1 MTYESM
7 EPGFYNMDCM
17 EAMKNF
23 QDKFFD
29 LAIVDPPY
37 GINADMMN
45 MGSGARKDKD
55 KYGTAVRLRGRLNTG
70 SGKLKDR
77 ILNKSL
83 FSWDNEIPSAE
94 YFEELRRV
102 SKNQVIWGGNY
113 FPLPPT
119 RCVLV
124 WDKRQP
130 WENFSQVEIAW
141 TSFDK
146 PAGLFSFSNTRSGKI
161 HPTQK
166 PVELYSWVLNR
177 CAKEGDKIL
186 DTHAG
191 SASSLIACYR
201 AGYEAWGFEINSEYY
216 EMAKERL
223 EREKSQ
229 CSLFDIQE

>member
-1 MTYESM
+1 MYEV
-7 EPGFYNMDCM
+7 PDLYNADCM
-17 EAMKNF
+17 EAMIEF
-23 QDKFFD
+23 PDKFFD

-45 MGSGARKDKD
+45 MGSGASKDKNT
-55 KYGTAVRLRGRLNTG
+55 YGAAVRLRGRLNTG
-70 SGKLKDR
+70 GGKLKDR
-77 ILNKSL
+77 MLNKADI
-83 FSWDNEIPSAE
+83 SWDSHIPPDE
-94 YFEELRRV
+94 YFDELKRV

-119 RCVLV
+119 RGILV
-124 WDKRQP
+124 WDKKQP

-146 PAGLFSFSNTRSGKI
+146 PAGIFSFANYPSGKI

-166 PVELYSWVLNR
+166 PVELYSWVLRR

-191 SASSLIACYR
+191 SCSSLLACYF
-201 AGYEAWGFEINSEYY
+201 AGYEAWGFEINEDYY
-216 EMAKERL
+216 TKAKNRL
-223 EREKSQ
+223 MLAKQQVSIFE
-229 CSLFDIQE
+229 LI